1 MINFKLKMKYLLT
14 NQETERLTFRLLK
27 QSDFDAWLP
36 LFDNKD
42 AARFLAMDS
51 SKTKQELCE
60 FWFEKVFNRYQNDL
74 GGMNVLIE
82 KSTGNLI
89 GQCGLLVQDIDNKIR
104 LEVGYSILPKYWGE
118 GFATEAAIK
127 CKVYAFD
134 HNYSETI
141 ISIIHPENIASEKVA
156 LKNGMSLTK
165 QVLFHDMPANIFEV
179 KKPLK

>member
-1 MINFKLKMKYLLT
+1 MNYSLEGE
-14 NQETERLTFRLLK
+14 ETERLTFRLLK
-27 QSDFDAWLP
+27 ESDFDMWLP
-36 LFDNKD
+36 LFDNED

-51 SKTKQELCE
+51 TKSKRELCE
-60 FWFEKVFNRYQNDL
+60 LWFEKVFNRYKNDL

-89 GQCGLLVQDIDNKIR
+89 GQCGLLVQDIDSRIR
-104 LEVGYSILPKYWGE
+104 LEVGYSVLPKYWGK
-118 GFATEAAIK
+118 GFATEAAVK
-127 CKVYAFD
+127 CKNYAFSHD
-134 HNYSETI
+134 YSETI